1 MFNYVNFLLCCIHPQ
16 VTFSRKL
23 QFKIKMTHFQIRKQ
37 GYLHNLAHT
46 KVYQS
51 KSDTQPKIKYYW
63 MDNSYLKN
71 LIFLNFKQK
80 HLSGVVRD
88 KEVTNVGR
96 SLFFHENGRSSNF
109 FYRSNWIPEFDILP
123 QIPEN
128 V

>member
-1 MFNYVNFLLCCIHPQ
+1 
-16 VTFSRKL
+16 
-23 QFKIKMTHFQIRKQ
+23 
-37 GYLHNLAHT
+37 
-46 KVYQS
+46 
-51 KSDTQPKIKYYW
+51 

-71 LIFLNFKQK
+71 LIFLNFQQK

-123 QIPEN
+123 EIPEN